1 MLSAPRVPVRTEFQP
16 STASSP
22 PTRRNLGPSNYR
34 VISEIRWACRSSDRA
49 FRYMLGPG
57 VCRLAAG
64 GKRIRTPGP
73 TCGCGSLWANGTERC
88 RRIRQWTPM
97 DSSGTKPSAS
107 APGRADR
114 RERTSPMPEPKPRR
128 WGQRSGAVRGL
139 GRAGRDPRQPG
150 SSKCSGPET
159 ATVRVAPIPSP
170 LCPNARQ
177 IRAHSHGP
185 AFLSW
190 TSRVARRF
198 ERDSS
203 MGAQ

>member
-1 MLSAPRVPVRTEFQP
+1 MVR
-16 STASSP
+16 
-22 PTRRNLGPSNYR
+22 
-34 VISEIRWACRSSDRA
+34 
-49 FRYMLGPG
+49 
-57 VCRLAAG
+57 RLAAG

-150 SSKCSGPET
+150 RSGQVRDRLDQRSSKAVSCGSAPKGTPELKAPQGLLSLIDSPFGWGPDLRRSGPPST
-159 ATVRVAPIPSP
+159 AIFI
-170 LCPNARQ
+170 NK
-177 IRAHSHGP
+177 IRK
-185 AFLSW
+185 L
-190 TSRVARRF
+190 
-198 ERDSS
+198 
-203 MGAQ
+203 